1 MTMCRSGLR
10 QPAVVFLT
18 ILLFALTG
26 CARRKTASASAVPP
40 PPATAPS
47 PAAPNAPPNVS
58 QRLREVAI
66 LYNNIQ
72 GTAEVVSQ
80 LRKLLPLDTYRLT
93 LVDLQAGNSPRV
105 LTSLKSRAAL
115 FTVAIGL
122 PAARIARDEF
132 RGPVVFAQVFNYK
145 ELLVEGR
152 AIRGVAA
159 MPPFDLQVRDWKKFD
174 PQIRRVGLIVSP
186 THTDLVPQ
194 AELAARNAS
203 ITVKHEVSGSDRETL
218 YLFKRL
224 APQIDGL
231 WLIPDDRILS
241 PAVLRDLMAYAVTH
255 RVRIC
260 VFNDSLLDWGA
271 LMSASATPTDTA
283 RTLHRVLET
292 MMAGRTNALPPLTPL
307 SELAIRINTSVAGRL
322 GISPSRVSWVVRGE
336 R

>member
-1 MTMCRSGLR
+1 
-10 QPAVVFLT
+10 
-18 ILLFALTG
+18 
-26 CARRKTASASAVPP
+26 
-40 PPATAPS
+40 
-47 PAAPNAPPNVS
+47 
-58 QRLREVAI
+58 
-66 LYNNIQ
+66 
-72 GTAEVVSQ
+72 VSQ
-80 LRKLLPLDTYRLT
+80 LRKLLPLETYRLT
-93 LVDLQAGNSPRV
+93 LVDVQDEASRRV

-152 AIRGVAA
+152 AIKGVAA
-159 MPPFDLQVRDWKKFD
+159 MPPFDLHVQDWKKLD
-174 PQIRRVGLIVSP
+174 PQVRRIGLIVSP

-255 RVRIC
+255 RVRVC
-260 VFNDSLLDWGA
+260 VFSDTLLDWGA
-271 LMSASATPTDTA
+271 LMSASATPTDIA

-322 GISPSRVSWVVRGE
+322 GISPSRGSWVVRGE